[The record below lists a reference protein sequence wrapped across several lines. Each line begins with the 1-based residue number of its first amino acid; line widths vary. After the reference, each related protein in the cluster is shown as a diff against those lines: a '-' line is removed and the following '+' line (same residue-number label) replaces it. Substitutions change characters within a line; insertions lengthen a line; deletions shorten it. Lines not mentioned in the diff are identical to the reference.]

1 MKLTAQLKTN
11 FIFIAE
17 AVCMLVQPLRLVLV
31 AIGVSLSFFATGQS
45 SPHGFNNLFDSTSW
59 NNPTGVK
66 LNTQAI
72 SFVEAYMSKQESG
85 LQKMK
90 DWGLPYFNMMDH
102 VLTEAGLPGQLKYL
116 AVIESGLRSTALSWA
131 GAVGPWQ
138 FMPATGRR
146 YGLKITATQDE
157 RMDYIK
163 STRAA
168 TRYLK
173 ALYAQFQD
181 WLLVIAAYNG
191 GEGAV
196 TRAMQRSKSNDFW
209 KLQYYLPAESMNH
222 VKKFIATHYVFEG
235 TGGVTTLTKQ
245 EREGQE
251 EKLQLPLSAEERIQ
265 TTTLLLKGRYKKEA
279 ILKYTETEP
288 QEFRRLNPSFDETIS
303 MKGEYLLRLSYACM
317 QVFIEKREIILEES
331 LQLLLR
337 GK

>member
-1 MKLTAQLKTN
+1 MKLTALLRTN
-11 FIFIAE
+11 FIFIVKVQFLRAQSLK
-17 AVCMLVQPLRLVLV
+17 LVGCVVGISFTFFVNAQPN
-31 AIGVSLSFFATGQS
+31 
-45 SPHGFNNLFDSTSW
+45 PHGFNSLFDSTSW
-59 NNPTGVK
+59 NNPSGVK
-66 LNTQAI
+66 LNPQAV
-72 SFVEAYMSKQESG
+72 SFVEVYMRRYESG

-90 DWGLPYFNMMDH
+90 DWGLPYFNMMDQ

-116 AVIESGLRSTALSWA
+116 AVIESGLRSTAQSWA

-146 YGLKITATQDE
+146 YGLKITATVDE

-173 ALYAQFQD
+173 ELYRQFQD
-181 WLLVIAAYNG
+181 WLLVVAAYNG

-196 TRAMQRSKSNDFW
+196 TRAIQRSNSKDFW

-235 TGGVTTLTKQ
+235 QGGITTLTRL

-251 EKLQLPLSAEERIQ
+251 EKLQLPLSAEERLQ
-265 TTTLLLKGRYKKEA
+265 TTTLFLKGRYKKEA
-279 ILKYTETEP
+279 ILKYTEIEP
-288 QEFRRLNPSFDETIS
+288 HEFRRLNPAFDETIS
-303 MKGEYLLRLSYACM
+303 MKGEYLLRLSHACM
-317 QVFIEKREIILEES
+317 QVFIEKKPLIMEES
-331 LQLLLR
+331 LQLLLS